1 MGRHRGKRKGRSAPI
16 EQGQDTPLDTAVSR
30 RDRDTL
36 DMVADAVRHKN
47 TRLAFQPVIAARR
60 RNQPAFYE
68 AFIRILDDTG
78 RIIPAGQFMPVIE
91 ETELGRDIDCIA
103 LEMGLR
109 TLRETPGI
117 RLSVNMSARSIGYS
131 RWNRALERGLRRDAT
146 VADRLIL
153 EITEGSAMAMPEIVM
168 DFMDGLKG
176 RGIAFAL
183 DDFGAGQTAFRHFR
197 DFFFD
202 LVKIDGKFVRG
213 VHESPD
219 NQALTRALVAIAQ
232 SFDMFTV
239 AENVETEAEA
249 AWLTDLGV
257 DCLQGYLFGAPA
269 LRPPWEGD
277 AASDAA

>member
-1 MGRHRGKRKGRSAPI
+1 MGRQGGRRKRRKAPI
-16 EQGQDTPLDTAVSR
+16 EQGQDTPLDTAVSQ
-30 RDRDTL
+30 RDRGTL
-36 DMVADAVRHKN
+36 DMVADAVKHKN
-47 TRLAFQPVIAARR
+47 TMLAFQPVMAARR
-60 RNQPAFYE
+60 RDRPAFYE

-103 LEMGLR
+103 LETGLR

-131 RWNRALERGLRRDAT
+131 KWNRTLERGLRRDPT

-153 EITEGSAMAMPEIVM
+153 EITENSAMAMPEIVM

-213 VHESPD
+213 VHENPE

-249 AWLTDLGV
+249 AWLTGLGV

-269 LRPPWEGD
+269 VRPPWEAED
-277 AASDAA
+277 TAAA